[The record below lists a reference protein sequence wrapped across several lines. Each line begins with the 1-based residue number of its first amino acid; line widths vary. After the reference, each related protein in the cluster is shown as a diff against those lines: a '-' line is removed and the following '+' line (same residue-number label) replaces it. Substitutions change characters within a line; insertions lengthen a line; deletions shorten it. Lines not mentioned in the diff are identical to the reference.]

1 MTKTFERKNRKSKIC
16 WLIVVLLVVVV
27 VTIILYFPIDAKQT
41 LQTLARL
48 KNVGN
53 FCITYA
59 GLILVLVLNEPPD
72 FKYEIELK
80 EEEVEIR
87 FKRDVKK
94 FNKENLEI
102 HMVNENYIT
111 ITDGVEN
118 VRVPYNTDVLFFLGF
133 LQHKLK

>member
-1 MTKTFERKNRKSKIC
+1 MTKTFERKNRKSKIR
-16 WLIVVLLVVVV
+16 WLIFFLLVIVV

-48 KNVGN
+48 KYVGD

-59 GLILVLVLNEPPD
+59 TFILGFVLNEPPD